1 MSNLKERK
9 EQLKK
14 DWEKCFEMEISDLLS
29 EEGLSKF
36 WDCRTSVE
44 EAEVMLTV
52 GSIVNAFDISVDG
65 AVGAIIIAGS
75 SNKKTEK
82 KEQKSKDDNS
92 YRVELLDEYIMF
104 DETFETI
111 DEAKEFIKNEAL
123 TTEYTVDD
131 FRIIKVYE

>member
-82 KEQKSKDDNS
+82 KELIES
-92 YRVELLDEYIMF
+92 F
-104 DETFETI
+104 
-111 DEAKEFIKNEAL
+111 
-123 TTEYTVDD
+123 
-131 FRIIKVYE
+131 